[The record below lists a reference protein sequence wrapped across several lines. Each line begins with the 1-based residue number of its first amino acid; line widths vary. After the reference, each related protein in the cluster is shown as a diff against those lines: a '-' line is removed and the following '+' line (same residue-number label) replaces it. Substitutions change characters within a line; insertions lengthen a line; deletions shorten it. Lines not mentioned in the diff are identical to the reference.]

1 MRTGT
6 DLDQLVDQLHAGR
19 CGQAADL
26 LQRLFAVAPLVPVQ
40 NADKDTAL
48 QLDAEL
54 FSLRFSQL
62 QSAVGW
68 AEVTRDSLGRGPR
81 LSQATGIEDSQA
93 GAPLRSCVKR
103 TNRKDASHTSF
114 RPVQV

>member
-1 MRTGT
+1 MRPRA
-6 DLDQLVDQLHAGR
+6 DLDHFVDHLHTSRR
-19 CGQAADL
+19 CEAVDL
-26 LQRLFAVAPLVPVQ
+26 LQCLFAVATLVPVQ
-40 NADKDTAL
+40 NADQDTAL

-68 AEVTRDSLGRGPR
+68 AEVTRASLGWRPR
-81 LSQATGIEDSQA
+81 LSQAPGLQIAKPGHGS
-93 GAPLRSCVKR
+93 GRVKR
-103 TNRKDASHTSF
+103 TNRKDVSHTSF